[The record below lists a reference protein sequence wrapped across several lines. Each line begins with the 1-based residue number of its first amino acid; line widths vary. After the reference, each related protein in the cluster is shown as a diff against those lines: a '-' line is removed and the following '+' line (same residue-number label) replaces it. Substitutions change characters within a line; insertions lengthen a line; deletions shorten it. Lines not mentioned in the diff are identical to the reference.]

1 MASRVSCPRC
11 NVPMASLPERLDL
24 SPAAGMAS
32 ARDVPDL
39 PFRGILAEVFQCPSC
54 GGVGTRPAS
63 VRPAAA
69 FARPV
74 ERVA

>member
-11 NVPMASLPERLDL
+11 NVTMTSLPERLDL
-24 SPAAGMAS
+24 SPGRS
-32 ARDVPDL
+32 GKPHEI

-63 VRPAAA
+63 VRPVFERMA
-69 FARPV
+69 